1 MTMTGYKESKGSM
14 GYTGRQ
20 APFTMGTPVIGEI
33 NMVDGDFC
41 FCLDQSPLASLSLL
55 QWQFFDNSL
64 SSFHFPIPP
73 KRSLV
78 KRGGRGGRGRNGWG
92 GGWRGVT
99 TKFLL
104 ASFCSHRNLVREPLH
119 GRPGLASFVHT
130 LGITLLLPWPLKVI
144 VILMT
149 SHRYVKTLGLAYE
162 CF

>member
-1 MTMTGYKESKGSM
+1 METSASVWTNLLLPAYLCYNGNFLTTVCLPSISQFLPKDPLLRE
-14 GYTGRQ
+14 
-20 APFTMGTPVIGEI
+20 GEGEGEEE
-33 NMVDGDFC
+33 MDG
-41 FCLDQSPLASLSLL
+41 
-55 QWQFFDNSL
+55 
-64 SSFHFPIPP
+64 
-73 KRSLV
+73 
-78 KRGGRGGRGRNGWG
+78 G

-119 GRPGLASFVHT
+119 GRPDLASFVHT